1 MNHPSTARVSTSVMD
16 AETLCRVLIVDD
28 HQLFRNGLA
37 ELINSDPEVTVVGEA
52 TDAQQALEKFEQLRP
67 HLVTLDISLAKGN
80 GLELIYKFKE
90 LDPSV
95 AVLVVSMFDEGT
107 YADPAIKA
115 GATGYVCKQASNDQ
129 IMEAVRTVR
138 RQGIYLSQPAMNRM
152 LQRTVHSQTGKE
164 IAPESQL
171 STRELQIFT
180 LIGQGETTQKIAK
193 QLFLAPSTVETYRE
207 RIKNKLN
214 LASGAEL
221 TRRAILWTLHNS

>member
-1 MNHPSTARVSTSVMD
+1 MNYQSTPRESITALD
-16 AETLCRVLIVDD
+16 AESPCGVLIVDA

-37 ELINSDPEVTVVGEA
+37 GLINSDPEVTVVGEA
-52 TDAQQALEKFEQLRP
+52 TDEQQALEKFKQLRP
-67 HLVTLDISLAKGN
+67 HLVTLEISLAKGN
-80 GLELIYKFKE
+80 GLELINKFKE

-95 AVLVVSMFDEGT
+95 AVLVVSMIDEGT
-107 YADPAIKA
+107 YADSAIKA
-115 GATGYVCKQASNDQ
+115 GATGYVCKQASNEQ

-138 RQGIYLSQPAMNRM
+138 RQCIYLSQPAMNRM
-152 LQRTVHSQTGKE
+152 LQRTVNSHSGGD
-164 IAPESQL
+164 IAPESQN

-207 RIKNKLN
+207 RIKNKLS

-221 TRRAILWTLHNS
+221 TRKAILWTLHNV